1 MPTAT
6 QGYAAQAA
14 DAPLA
19 PFHFERRDPGAK
31 DVAID
36 ILYCGLCHSDLHT
49 ARGEWDGT
57 LYPCVPGHEIVGR
70 VSAVG
75 SDVTNGFDPETS
87 SSTNSARR

>member
-36 ILYCGLCHSDLHT
+36 IL
-49 ARGEWDGT
+49 
-57 LYPCVPGHEIVGR
+57 
-70 VSAVG
+70 
-75 SDVTNGFDPETS
+75 
-87 SSTNSARR
+87 